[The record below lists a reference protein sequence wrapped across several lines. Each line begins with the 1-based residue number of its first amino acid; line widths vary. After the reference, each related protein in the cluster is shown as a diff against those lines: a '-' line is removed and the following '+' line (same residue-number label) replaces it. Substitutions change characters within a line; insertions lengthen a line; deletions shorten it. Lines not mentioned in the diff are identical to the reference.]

1 MRPLT
6 NGLARAAVRFK
17 PSAFAGTFVALAMAA
32 AIVSACGIL
41 LETGLRASVPPRR
54 YASAPVV
61 IAADQ
66 RVHYVIGHGD
76 GRSDESEQVPDRARL
91 DVSLVATAAR
101 TPGAAAAA
109 PDVTFPLRTVH
120 GALTGHGW
128 GAATFTGVALASG
141 AAPRE
146 DEAVLSPG
154 AARAA
159 GTGVGGRI
167 TVTAPDGRHTFR
179 VSGVTRKAGGADG
192 DGLTAWFTDRRAR
205 ALSGHPTTVDAVLVR
220 PRPGTGTERLAGH
233 LERTVKGAAHS
244 PRVHTGGGRGAIEE
258 PSLANAKEM
267 LIALGGSFGGIATA
281 VAVFTT
287 AGTVALSVG
296 QRGREMALLRA
307 IGATPR
313 QIRRSVA
320 AEALLVAPLA
330 GAVGLLPGCALA
342 RWWFGQLEEKGAI
355 PGPVELAI
363 SWIPLLVAVGAGL
376 LTSLLAGLMAARR
389 PARIPPGRALGEAAV
404 ERLRPGVIR
413 TVLGVAALVG
423 GIIMT
428 GVAASASGDDAA
440 NAALGVV
447 MLFMLAVG
455 LLGPVIA
462 RLCAW
467 LIGLPL
473 RAGPAPA
480 HLASANSR
488 ANARRLAS
496 AITPIVLAMAFAS
509 TLVFMH
515 TSEDHTG
522 ARQRRA
528 GIVADQVI
536 SAPEGL
542 SSGTAARAASVRG
555 VAASV
560 GLLRTGVLV
569 PVGSSDGRWLRT
581 ASAQGVS
588 GSGRDLA
595 AVQDLDVRKGR
606 LDALGPGR
614 VAVDGLLA
622 KAAHARVGHRLA
634 LHLPDGTTIS
644 PTVVAI
650 YGRGLGIAE
659 LTLPRTALSGHVTS
673 SFDSDVL
680 VRDAQGADRKAVA
693 AALGRR
699 LGEDVTDRDGYAA
712 AQDEERKLNA
722 WANTVMAG
730 VLGGFAAVAAVNTL
744 VMTVL
749 DRRRELGMLRLI
761 GSTRRQVLG
770 MVRWEALLVAT
781 AGIGLGT
788 AIALAT
794 LVPMMRGLTGEGP
807 YVPPLTYA
815 GFAGTAV
822 VLGLAAT
829 ALPARAALRRTTPKP

>member
-41 LETGLRASVPPRR
+41 LETGLRASVPPQR
-54 YASAPVV
+54 YAGAPVV
-61 IAADQ
+61 LAADQ

-76 GRSDESEQVPDRARL
+76 GRSEESEQVPDRARL
-91 DVSLVATAAR
+91 DASLVATAAR

-109 PDVTFPLRTVH
+109 PDVTFPLRTAH

-128 GAATFTGVALASG
+128 GAAPFTGVALASG
-141 AAPRE
+141 SAPRE
-146 DEAVLSPG
+146 GEAVLSPG
-154 AARAA
+154 AARTV

-220 PRPGTGTERLAGH
+220 PRTGTSTDRLAAH
-233 LERTVKGAAHS
+233 LERAVQGAAHS
-244 PRVHTGGGRGAIEE
+244 PRVHTGGGRGAVEE
-258 PSLANAKEM
+258 PSLANAREM

-342 RWWFGQLEEKGAI
+342 LWWFGQLEEKGAI
-355 PGPVELAI
+355 PGPVELSI

-413 TVLGVAALVG
+413 TVLGVAALAG
-423 GIIMT
+423 GCVMT

-447 MLFMLAVG
+447 MLFMLAVA

-536 SAPEGL
+536 SAPDGL
-542 SSGTAARAASVRG
+542 PSGTAARAASVRG
-555 VAASV
+555 VAVSV
-560 GLLRTGVLV
+560 GLLRTGALV
-569 PVGSSDGRWLRT
+569 PVGSGDGRWLRT

-595 AVQDLDVRKGR
+595 AVQDLDVREGR

-622 KAAHARVGHRLA
+622 KAAHTRVGHRLA

-673 SFDSDVL
+673 AYDSHVL
-680 VRDAQGADRKAVA
+680 VRDAEGADRKAVT

-761 GSTRRQVLG
+761 GTTRRQVLG

-781 AGIGLGT
+781 SGIGLGT

-794 LVPMMRGLTGEGP
+794 LVPMMRGLTGEDP